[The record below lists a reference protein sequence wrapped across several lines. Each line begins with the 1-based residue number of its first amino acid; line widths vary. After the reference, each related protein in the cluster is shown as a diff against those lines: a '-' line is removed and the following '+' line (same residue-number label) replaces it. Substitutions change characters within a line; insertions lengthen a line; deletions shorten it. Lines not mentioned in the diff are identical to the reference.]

1 MARDRRT
8 AILRRIMPSGMST
21 AFLKRK
27 EAMLT
32 KMPEKVNPPHRAIGS
47 SLNLSPAA
55 SRASLRFNSRASFK
69 VTRRLSI
76 SSSYVGS
83 WQLTPG
89 TSSIQP
95 IHPFSDSLTM
105 AVKVSNWIL
114 LVLRFLVSRFFDD
127 DSVTHG
133 TSQNFHS
140 SKLSVPKLFPKVNFR
155 GGIFLNKA

>member
-27 EAMLT
+27 KAMLT

-89 TSSIQP
+89 TSSNQP
-95 IHPFSDSLTM
+95 IHPFSDSLNT
-105 AVKVSNWIL
+105 AVKVSKRIN
-114 LVLRFLVSRFFDD
+114 LVLRFNIRDPFQEKILTIGWTWVEQSLQETRKIFRKESDA
-127 DSVTHG
+127 
-133 TSQNFHS
+133 
-140 SKLSVPKLFPKVNFR
+140 KLKD
-155 GGIFLNKA
+155 